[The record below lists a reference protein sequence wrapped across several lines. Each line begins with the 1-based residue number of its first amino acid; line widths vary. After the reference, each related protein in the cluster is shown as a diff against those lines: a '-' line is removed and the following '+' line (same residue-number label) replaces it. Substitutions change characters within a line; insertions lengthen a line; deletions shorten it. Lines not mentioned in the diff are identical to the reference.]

1 MNTKRSVL
9 SAGLT
14 FAFAFAFSCLADNQ
28 VQIQKLTHQPLVEI
42 QTAFNYLLDYHA
54 DNTAIITNLVDG
66 LLENDNYGNL
76 VPSLAEDW
84 SVSSGGL
91 TYTYKL
97 RKVPNGSRLTVKS
110 TPQLRHKILWQVSS
124 TQWIINHRPLTWFKT
139 RLRAWLI
146 ILQER
151 ILTFLRLGWRP
162 LTTRL
167 LSILCHGQNLTG
179 TQNNQQYSFSQ

>member
-1 MNTKRSVL
+1 MNTKKSVL

-14 FAFAFAFSCLADNQ
+14 FAFALLLAACGQSGSDTKTYSSTFSGN
-28 VQIQKLTHQPLVEI
+28 P
-42 QTAFNYLLDYHA
+42 TAFNYLLDYYA
-54 DNTAIITNLVDG
+54 DNTAIITNIVDG

-110 TPQLRHKILWQVSS
+110 TPQLRHKIL
-124 TQWIINHRPLTWFKT
+124 
-139 RLRAWLI
+139 
-146 ILQER
+146 
-151 ILTFLRLGWRP
+151 
-162 LTTRL
+162 
-167 LSILCHGQNLTG
+167 
-179 TQNNQQYSFSQ
+179 